1 MAIYLPRGGDYERA
15 LKYIGSSRAI
25 EGALEGAAAG
35 LGLVSKMQGIADNA
49 MSMEMKLEN
58 FRTKEAE
65 RTATA
70 LGALDALGGFG
81 GGDDGDSK
89 GGGRGGRSGKQR
101 GGGGGGG
108 REGMTDA
115 DKAQIAEVMNTLAQ
129 YEEAKALAGGGEA
142 APVELPGLEAE
153 AVGPTGQPGEGTE
166 RTLDELVQGLPM
178 EQDAEGVWS
187 MRGDEVPSFTTG
199 GGVDTSGRPW
209 VSGISEGQR
218 ERLGRYAAE
227 GRESDL
233 DKAIRRYGLED
244 EPLAKPFTGGA
255 PAPTPRGARM
265 GIDERGAAA
274 DFLDRPT
281 DALGEGLINPAVAMG
296 FSGRTVLDPIS
307 QAYLYDLHRRG
318 SALPTSVANILNVD
332 RDKMFEPGSVKKSA
346 EYQSQLTQALKRFEA
361 NDFAALERVTLQRLI
376 SGGLEGLDEDQ
387 MQSLA
392 KDLSELSEQERNKA
406 IEDLLSLPVHERAS
420 ALARIRRVRIT
431 TGTQD
436 PLATLKLLDK
446 HASRVGS
453 QRIRALTKYNDAK
466 AEFDSKL
473 ADEKTK
479 KAATGLKEL
488 KDIYEGL
495 NTEYENTQRDRTAVW
510 NKIRKAQGLQPVEE
524 APPEDEVGRPKT
536 IDSAKDEA
544 TWFKEN
550 NYDRAR
556 VVDAIAKGKKAGL
569 VYAEGVED
577 AILAEFPEVVVKPT
591 ATTEQLIKN
600 EEETIKLSPGTSVS
614 ARNTRKE
621 AASRIEKLK
630 ASKRREKLTAEG
642 AGKAF
647 DDFTEAANAAEDIAR
662 AKDVDRADAAAA
674 LETIESAIRSLR
686 DIDEDWYWDH
696 TGRLLSDDLGE
707 LNASKIDVVRI
718 YNRTGGT
725 PYRARR
731 GVVPAP
737 TAPSGSPGRRQ

>member
-1 MAIYLPRGGDYERA
+1 VAIYLPRGGDYERD

-265 GIDERGAAA
+265 GADERGPAA

-318 SALPTSVANILNVD
+318 SALPTSVANMLGVD

-376 SGGLEGLDEDQ
+376 SGGLEGLSSDE

-392 KDLSELSEQERNKA
+392 KDLSELSETERNKA
-406 IEDLLSLPVHERAS
+406 IDDLLALPKHLRA
-420 ALARIRRVRIT
+420 AKLAEIRRVRINAT
-431 TGTQD
+431 SRD
-436 PLATLKLLDK
+436 PLATLKMLNRQSGRLRGQKIKARKDF
-446 HASRVGS
+446 
-453 QRIRALTKYNDAK
+453 NDAK
-466 AEFDSKL
+466 KEFDEAIPGEKTQVLADSLSKAEETANSLDEEYRLLTEDRQKLWNDHRATLGLPPRKVPDEDLGDGDKTVTYVSLDQLGNIKGAFERHAKSTDEESARRFIEESTTVQGLVWSDEAEKAFIEAYSSKVVERQTVEEMKEAVEAHEKRPTTVSRAPAAKKQREKAAREASKL
-473 ADEKTK
+473 RGKIEQEELSTKHLRGFTAAVDE
-479 KAATGLKEL
+479 AERILIA
-488 KDIYEGL
+488 I
-495 NTEYENTQRDRTAVW
+495 Q
-510 NKIRKAQGLQPVEE
+510 
-524 APPEDEVGRPKT
+524 
-536 IDSAKDEA
+536 KDEFVDIEEITEA
-544 TWFKEN
+544 IS
-550 NYDRAR
+550 
-556 VVDAIAKGKKAGL
+556 VV
-569 VYAEGVED
+569 
-577 AILAEFPEVVVKPT
+577 
-591 ATTEQLIKN
+591 
-600 EEETIKLSPGTSVS
+600 
-614 ARNTRKE
+614 R
-621 AASRIEKLK
+621 AASRSMRVEYLFEPGQSGRYHRGTGRN
-630 ASKRREKLTAEG
+630 AVDDVGELDALAE
-642 AGKAF
+642 
-647 DDFTEAANAAEDIAR
+647 
-662 AKDVDRADAAAA
+662 
-674 LETIESAIRSLR
+674 SLR
-686 DIDEDWYWDH
+686 E
-696 TGRLLSDDLGE
+696 E
-707 LNASKIDVVRI
+707 QE
-718 YNRTGGT
+718 
-725 PYRARR
+725 RR
-731 GVVPAP
+731 K
-737 TAPSGSPGRRQ
+737 